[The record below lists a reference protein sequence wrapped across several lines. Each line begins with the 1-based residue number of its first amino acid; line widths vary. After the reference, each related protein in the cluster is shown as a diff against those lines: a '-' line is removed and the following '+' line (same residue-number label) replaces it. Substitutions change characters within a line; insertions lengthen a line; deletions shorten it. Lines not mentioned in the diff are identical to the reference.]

1 MNHDSFAPKGWHTAM
16 LHVVGER
23 TLYRGTNSVTVA
35 QIASPVAR
43 LEEELQSCPDGV
55 SPATWWDLRSFYD
68 DCSKIPYKGS
78 RSARKPSATTD
89 GITEFFEACDFAREM
104 HLAERWFGVLRDEG
118 LVREGASGSWSLTP
132 AGIAASVEAR
142 DWCSKQNVTAFWVD
156 RVIDKTYFQKL
167 VTHLQ
172 YACARSAHFNE
183 LHDLVN
189 GYLLNLINRNGLRAR
204 IAAGNQPSPSNI
216 RSWCY
221 KSALSQ
227 FRDEGRDAL
236 TRSFKGARTEKDLRL
251 GTSEDIPVRHLPAE
265 TQAVFLGVDDDG
277 RDDIHVSGSGSS
289 NALLDVVGG
298 NLEDDII
305 HRLTAQRGIALTE
318 AAIRREKSGAQDRFL
333 RINQMTLNDMSFA
346 DIGAAEGV
354 SRNRA
359 AALVADLRAAVH
371 RATVFSSF
379 AVQAMEYLR
388 EEPCSTLDDIHTG
401 LIEKARDAW
410 EKQVEDA
417 GGDTSAVPALDT
429 SFVEGIDMAV
439 MNALVS
445 AGRLRRV
452 GDGGYMVTA
461 SGEAALDNGERFG
474 IELNLNAL
482 G

>member
-1 MNHDSFAPKGWHTAM
+1 MNHDSLVPRGWHTAM
-16 LHVVGER
+16 LHIVGEH
-23 TLYRGTNSVTVA
+23 TLYRGSNSVTA
-35 QIASPVAR
+35 FQIAPQVNR
-43 LEEELQSCPDGV
+43 LEEWLQSCPDGLN
-55 SPATWWDLRSFYD
+55 PASWLDLQSFWN
-68 DCSKIPYKGS
+68 DCEKLSTRIS
-78 RSARKPSATTD
+78 RKPSSKPD
-89 GITEFFEACDFAREM
+89 GIADFFSACDFAGQTYRVD
-104 HLAERWFGVLRDEG
+104 RWFGVLRDEG
-118 LVREGASGSWSLTP
+118 LVREVGTGSWSLTP
-132 AGIAASVEAR
+132 AGIEASVGAR
-142 DWCSKQNVTAFWVD
+142 DWCDRKNVTAFWVD

-251 GTSEDIPVRHLPAE
+251 GATEDIPARSIPSEA
-265 TQAVFLGVDDDG
+265 QAVFLGVDDDG

-305 HRLTAQRGIALTE
+305 HRLTAQRGLALTE
-318 AAIRREKSGAQDRFL
+318 AAIRREKAGAPERFL
-333 RINQMTLNDMSFA
+333 RINQMALQDMSFA
-346 DIGAAEGV
+346 DIGQAEGV

-371 RATVFSSF
+371 RATVFSSC
-379 AVQAMEYLR
+379 AVQALEYIR
-388 EEPCSTLDDIHTG
+388 EEPCSTLDDIHAG
-401 LIEKARDAW
+401 LTEKAQEAW
-410 EKQVEDA
+410 EHRVEAA
-417 GGDTSAVPALDT
+417 GGDTSAVPPLDT
-429 SFVEGIDMAV
+429 SFIDGIDMSV

-452 GDGGYMVTA
+452 GDGGFMVTV

-474 IELNLNAL
+474 IEFNLNAM

>member
-1 MNHDSFAPKGWHTAM
+1 MTHDSLVLRGWHTAT

-23 TLYRGTNSVTVA
+23 TLYRGTNSVTA
-35 QIASPVAR
+35 DQIASSVTR
-43 LEEELQSCPDGV
+43 LEDRLQARPDGV
-55 SPATWWDLRSFYD
+55 SPSGWLDLQSFWDESAKLGTKASTSRKFL
-68 DCSKIPYKGS
+68 SKP
-78 RSARKPSATTD
+78 D
-89 GITEFFEACDFAREM
+89 GIAEFFEACDIARETY
-104 HLAERWFGVLRDEG
+104 LTERWLGMLRDEG
-118 LVREGASGSWSLTP
+118 LVREVASGSWSLTP
-132 AGIAASVEAR
+132 TGIAASVEAR
-142 DWCSKQNVTAFWVD
+142 DWCERQNVTAFWVD
-156 RVIDKTYFQKL
+156 RVIDQPYFQKL

-236 TRSFKGARTEKDLRL
+236 TRSFKGARTEKELRL
-251 GTSEDIPVRHLPAE
+251 GITEEANLPAE
-265 TQAVFLGVDDDG
+265 TQGVFLGVDADG
-277 RDDIHVSGSGSS
+277 RDDVHVSGSGSS
-289 NALLDVVGG
+289 AALLDVVGG

-318 AAIRREKSGAQDRFL
+318 AAIRREKAGAKERFL
-333 RINQMTLNDMSFA
+333 RIHQMTLDDMGFA

-359 AALVADLRAAVH
+359 AALVADLRAAVQ
-371 RATVFSSF
+371 RATVFSAN
-379 AVQAMEYLR
+379 AVQALEYLR
-388 EEPCSTLDDIHTG
+388 EEPCSTLDDIHAG

-417 GGDTSAVPALDT
+417 GGDTSAVSPFDP
-429 SFVEGIDMAV
+429 SFVEGIDTSV
-439 MNALVS
+439 MDALVS

-452 GDGGYMVTA
+452 GDGGFMVTP

-474 IELNLNAL
+474 IELNLNAM